1 MKKNSRSTPRG
12 IILLIDIAIT
22 FFAVMIAYLLRFNFH
37 IPNDELDLLPISL
50 SIFLIVRLISYF
62 FAKTFTGIIQYT
74 ETEDVMRVL
83 TTLLTGTLAIATIDY
98 IYYFIDDIII
108 IPRAILIIEFIAS
121 AMGLISFRLLV
132 KTTYSELKSPNND
145 SSNGSNRKIIIFGA
159 GEAGRFTL
167 NALKQKS
174 VDNVDII
181 AFIDDSPAKQGRNHK
196 GVKIYKTED
205 LEELLTNNNIDKLI
219 ISTQSISTSRKNE
232 LAELCI
238 KYRTKIQ
245 YVPPVSKWIN
255 GELSANQIKDINIL
269 ELLERS
275 EIKLDRKKI
284 SKELNGK
291 TIWITG
297 GAGSIGSE
305 IIRQVVKFRPKK
317 IIVIDS
323 AETPMYHIELEF
335 KALNYTNIEFVIGD
349 VRSRTR
355 MEKAFKQFTPNIIYH
370 AAAYKHVPLMENNP
384 SEAILTNVK
393 GTRTIAELAN
403 KYNVEKFIMIS
414 TDKAVNPTNV
424 MGASKRIAEIY
435 VQSLN
440 EVSKTKYI
448 TTRFGNVLGSNG
460 SVIPL
465 FTKQIREGGPI
476 TITHPEITR
485 FFMTIPEA
493 CQLVLEAG
501 NRGNGGEIFI
511 FNMGES
517 VKILDLA
524 KKMIKLS
531 GLEVG
536 VDIQITFSGLRPG
549 EKLYEELLATEEN
562 TLPTDH
568 KKIMIAKVRAYDFE
582 NIKAKINKLID
593 LFDSQ
598 DNFEIVKQMK
608 DIVPEFVSNNSIYEG
623 LDINDNVPSE
633 TKVDSN

>member
-50 SIFLIVRLISYF
+50 SIFLIIRLISYF
-62 FAKTFTGIIQYT
+62 LAKTFTGIIQYT

-98 IYYFIDDIII
+98 IYYFIDNIII

-121 AMGLISFRLLV
+121 AVGLISFRLLV

-145 SSNGSNRKIIIFGA
+145 SSNGSKRKIIIFGA

-167 NALKQKS
+167 NALKQTS
-174 VDNVDII
+174 IDNVDII

-196 GVKIYKTED
+196 GVKIYKAKDLED
-205 LEELLTNNNIDKLI
+205 LLADNNIDKLI

-317 IIVIDS
+317 IVVIDS

-623 LDINDNVPSE
+623 LDINDNV
-633 TKVDSN
+633 DSN